1 MKTTATDSLRAYAKM
16 MNTLDSSHL
25 EPLLAEDFS
34 YASQMVFDEIG
45 SKQLFLE
52 YIEPKLQT
60 IKRANATVYAEIG
73 TVNAYSKQQPCVIL
87 AQNKRDNLEALV
99 LATVESGELKR
110 LDLCIVPIPQ
120 QAVGTGEYPS

>member
-1 MKTTATDSLRAYAKM
+1 MKTTAIDSLRAYARM

-34 YASQMVFDEIG
+34 YTSQMVFDEIG

-52 YIEPKLQT
+52 YIRPKLQT
-60 IKRANATVYAEIG
+60 IRRANATVYAEMG
-73 TVNAYSKQQPCVIL
+73 TVNAYGKQQPCVIL

-110 LDLCIVPIPQ
+110 LDLCIVPKPQ